1 MKNKIKILILIPIII
16 GIIIGIYYALTN
28 FYSDKLNLKKINENV
43 FCWSWYIS
51 EISQNIIDKL
61 RINAYNMY
69 KKI

>member
-43 FCWSWYIS
+43 FC
-51 EISQNIIDKL
+51 
-61 RINAYNMY
+61 
-69 KKI
+69 